1 MAPTTVPA
9 SGKAGGQK
17 VSLACDF
24 CRARKRKCDGVRPV
38 CGHCRLTKNTC
49 TFNVH
54 ADKRKPPSKTYVSAL
69 EARVRTLEALLQ
81 ASSLEIPPS
90 DVEIQRTAENE
101 PELVR
106 PNVSDPRP
114 VKALDPRAEIERL
127 PEESGATAAALADI
141 GKLRL
146 EVEKT
151 EGDTNNG
158 EATNF
163 TYFGAT
169 SSRFL
174 SSIGDIQAGDP
185 TDALPRD
192 QGYVKCFEDSDDEM
206 TFKTY
211 WEWQRIHFPI
221 VDPDTF
227 YADYNA
233 GKRNSEFVS
242 PMLLDIIYAVG
253 ENFGPTRSIE
263 RSLVYLKRAEAAIMT
278 EIGTPRISTIQAIVM
293 MSMFQMG
300 NGKIPVA
307 WILNGM
313 SVALS
318 TRLGLHIDSSG
329 LVIQRIMSQITHQA
343 RKDAFWAVFVIDR
356 LHSTIMGVHPLHSR
370 RSISTHRPS
379 EPNRNPFIP
388 PNIELAGVAPTP
400 PTAPKTQELPAVCW
414 NTLRDLVDIVDY
426 MLGDIYSFDAP
437 KRTVSED
444 YDLVTRNMLTIQAY
458 IDDMPSPLRVT
469 AALRGNEPCLAFLHV
484 YVNLFILLLNR
495 PFVGPRP
502 PSNANEAEQQLERR
516 CRSLAFAH
524 CRKAALRIMELIR
537 HLPRASPCF
546 TTPYFIFSASTVLLL
561 SPNDTQALRGVQ
573 VGLKC
578 LEDLEADR
586 YWVDAVVDARAR
598 ILALAQRWGAN
609 QLFENLGAP
618 SSVVTPSVSTP
629 DPTTRDPTPPG
640 PAPEHDPYIAEP
652 APMVITDTSRHYN
665 PPASW
670 GDATLS
676 SADPTLFAQ
685 RLAEMDM
692 MYLESL
698 PEAADMIPWAGAVEP
713 SWGTMG
719 THHSPEYTM
728 PGWEFTMSTG
738 ASAGQGF
745 MPYQHPPPS
754 KSYVLALEARIKTL
768 ESRGQVLEQLL
779 REASIN
785 VPSPESDGIDLS
797 TFLEASQ
804 RSSAEP
810 DEPDEGLP
818 EDSGAS
824 VAALLD
830 IGKLRLEV
838 ASTQSEATSNG
849 TPATFTY
856 FGPQSSRF
864 LSGTDSPST
873 DSAKTRDYGTP
884 HTSTWFPFCSPE
896 EERALLSTF
905 WAWQRIHFPIVLPDP
920 FLTAYNA
927 QHYNCEL
934 VTPMLLD
941 MIFAI
946 GSYFG
951 PGKEGG
957 DGAQGERFFM
967 RAESR
972 VIEEINNPRV
982 ATVQALL
989 IMAIFQMGHAKTPVA
1004 WTLNGM
1010 AVALSTRLGLHI
1022 DTSSL
1027 VASGT
1032 MPKDVHASRDTT
1044 FWAVFTLD
1052 RIFSTNMGLHPLHSR
1067 RSISTPKPR
1076 QRIAESKSSAFE
1088 NAEIPD
1094 AVWVMLCE
1102 FMDMVESMFAE
1113 VYAFDAP
1120 KRTAVQD
1127 CDLITKNMLTI
1138 QAFVDDFPRP
1148 LRSASAMRGTEPC
1161 LVFLHVRICLY
1172 IILVCRPFVGPR
1184 RYSPPAGS
1192 TLPLSAA
1199 DVAAERRC
1207 RTLAFGHCRTAALR
1221 TMDLLRHLP
1230 PRSPCFTTPFFIF
1243 TASTVL
1249 LLSPRDSQAMRAVRT
1264 GLTCLEGME
1273 RDGMWVESVVDAKQR
1288 IWGLARRWE
1297 VGGLS
1302 DGGWH
1307 HITPRPQSQATSQP
1321 ARSQSGATSHSNAA
1335 SHSHSNTALS
1345 PLSAT
1350 SPTQDKDRKP
1360 HARADSEPHG
1370 SPQSPFDYTTTL
1382 ITNSNSPSNFD
1393 QYYLDS
1399 MPEQNV
1405 AIPWAAGPV
1414 EPALWL
1420 MGTNNGGSSFQS
1432 SWDYLLSNP
1441 SVAQSDT
1448 HRVLSPQEAEALMA
1462 DLRRGALGPIDVL
1475 YTIKSGLN
1483 KTCAATSGD
1492 CDKQRSRVHRAVFF
1506 CNLIHSVEL
1515 ISAVIGHLLHA
1526 LESRR
1531 HKLSVSDADLDQLL
1545 SEVKD
1550 ARDVKGPEQFTDS
1563 LEKVLQDLKSLP
1575 EAHAFLKPV
1584 TRADAPDYHLGE
1596 YYGSTMSKKVRTK
1609 QYRNKAEFIADL
1621 NLIWDNCLTY
1631 NAHPTHPL
1639 RRCANTLRKRTSIL
1653 SEIIQ
1658 DPADRSAPLTLR
1670 KIPSLRRRSLVDDSD
1685 DDYHSSSGGRPMN
1698 KLRLNGNLNGVDKAV
1713 NGNGVNGRVSSTP
1726 ESDVPMRPTLPRSG
1740 KSRRPLPE
1748 ESFSDRT
1755 AISRTPESMSQF
1767 ISLDKELARL
1777 ELQTAGAG
1785 PSRIKE
1791 DFMHEELNRRLR
1803 NQLRQIR
1810 ANDEDIQRLD
1820 EWRDVDE
1827 SKAGGGGKRK
1837 RLVIASSDEEEED
1850 ATARRTKFSTTG
1862 LPPDQEEYETHH
1874 DLWWEAMRSSGMIG
1888 NGILQMAQHGF
1899 PDVKP
1904 GIMRRRKK
1912 RPKDTGLKGII
1923 HKNIGTLHN
1932 IRRVHTKILVLN
1944 ALAEENQDNNDD
1956 IPIPPDSPTTEVP
1969 IVSIPGLTLAED
1981 SGAACLNR
1989 VSTTVLQHAGFEGSS
2004 QAALDVLQ
2012 HVVSDYLENV
2022 GRSFRFMVD
2031 TFGKTMSNEQIV
2043 LHALAEHGISEVQEL
2058 ERYIKDDVERY
2069 GTRLQD
2075 LERKLTH
2082 AYDEQ
2087 TQAGAMEDDELFDEE
2102 NENLVMGGFA
2112 GELGEDFF
2120 GLRELGLDQE
2130 FGLTSLSI
2138 PRKLLRTRRNNAAN
2152 ANATKEPQ
2160 LPYPPPPPFHP
2171 IHTASLES
2179 HIGLLHPFYA
2189 SKAPAPQ
2196 VPHGTQGAHEPST
2209 GVVLPDDPVNNLKV
2223 KMGPLGQIISVT
2235 PNAGKKKGGGGGGG
2249 NGGGA
2254 GGDGAKH
2261 EGAGTGGAPSKS
2273 QKKKE
2278 KDKKPPVHA
2287 SNDPPLTMPKF
2298 GIGAAKSPVVPP
2310 SSMPPP
2316 EVSTMMP
2323 DFSQFVSGVHAGV

>member
-1 MAPTTVPA
+1 MPA
-9 SGKAGGQK
+9 TSRSAGLK
-17 VSLACDF
+17 VSLACDS
-24 CRARKRKCDGVRPV
+24 CRSRKRKCDGVRPV
-38 CGHCRLTKNTC
+38 CGQCRANNHTC
-49 TFNVH
+49 AFNVH
-54 ADKRKPPSKTYVSAL
+54 VDKRK
-69 EARVRTLEALLQ
+69 
-81 ASSLEIPPS
+81 
-90 DVEIQRTAENE
+90 
-101 PELVR
+101 
-106 PNVSDPRP
+106 
-114 VKALDPRAEIERL
+114 
-127 PEESGATAAALADI
+127 
-141 GKLRL
+141 
-146 EVEKT
+146 
-151 EGDTNNG
+151 
-158 EATNF
+158 
-163 TYFGAT
+163 
-169 SSRFL
+169 
-174 SSIGDIQAGDP
+174 
-185 TDALPRD
+185 
-192 QGYVKCFEDSDDEM
+192 
-206 TFKTY
+206 
-211 WEWQRIHFPI
+211 
-221 VDPDTF
+221 
-227 YADYNA
+227 
-233 GKRNSEFVS
+233 
-242 PMLLDIIYAVG
+242 
-253 ENFGPTRSIE
+253 
-263 RSLVYLKRAEAAIMT
+263 
-278 EIGTPRISTIQAIVM
+278 
-293 MSMFQMG
+293 
-300 NGKIPVA
+300 
-307 WILNGM
+307 
-313 SVALS
+313 
-318 TRLGLHIDSSG
+318 
-329 LVIQRIMSQITHQA
+329 
-343 RKDAFWAVFVIDR
+343 
-356 LHSTIMGVHPLHSR
+356 
-370 RSISTHRPS
+370 
-379 EPNRNPFIP
+379 
-388 PNIELAGVAPTP
+388 
-400 PTAPKTQELPAVCW
+400 
-414 NTLRDLVDIVDY
+414 
-426 MLGDIYSFDAP
+426 
-437 KRTVSED
+437 
-444 YDLVTRNMLTIQAY
+444 
-458 IDDMPSPLRVT
+458 
-469 AALRGNEPCLAFLHV
+469 
-484 YVNLFILLLNR
+484 
-495 PFVGPRP
+495 
-502 PSNANEAEQQLERR
+502 
-516 CRSLAFAH
+516 
-524 CRKAALRIMELIR
+524 
-537 HLPRASPCF
+537 
-546 TTPYFIFSASTVLLL
+546 
-561 SPNDTQALRGVQ
+561 
-573 VGLKC
+573 
-578 LEDLEADR
+578 
-586 YWVDAVVDARAR
+586 
-598 ILALAQRWGAN
+598 
-609 QLFENLGAP
+609 
-618 SSVVTPSVSTP
+618 
-629 DPTTRDPTPPG
+629 
-640 PAPEHDPYIAEP
+640 
-652 APMVITDTSRHYN
+652 
-665 PPASW
+665 
-670 GDATLS
+670 
-676 SADPTLFAQ
+676 
-685 RLAEMDM
+685 
-692 MYLESL
+692 
-698 PEAADMIPWAGAVEP
+698 
-713 SWGTMG
+713 
-719 THHSPEYTM
+719 
-728 PGWEFTMSTG
+728 
-738 ASAGQGF
+738 
-745 MPYQHPPPS
+745 PPS

-779 REASIN
+779 RDASIN
-785 VPSPESDGIDLS
+785 VPSPEADAIDLS

-838 ASTQSEATSNG
+838 APTNSEATSSG

-864 LSGTDSPST
+864 LSSADSPNG
-873 DSAKTRDYGTP
+873 DSGKPRDSSYGTTP
-884 HTSTWFPFCSPE
+884 TSTWFPFCSPE

-905 WAWQRIHFPIVLPDP
+905 WAWQRIHLPIVLPDP

-927 QHYNCEL
+927 RQYNCEV

-951 PGKEGG
+951 PGTEGG

-1027 VASGT
+1027 ATSGA
-1032 MPKDVHASRDTT
+1032 MPKDVHASRDAT
-1044 FWAVFTLD
+1044 FWAVYTLD

-1076 QRIAESKSSAFE
+1076 QQIAELKSSPVE
-1088 NAEIPD
+1088 SAEIPD
-1094 AVWVMLCE
+1094 AVWIMLCE
-1102 FMDMVESMFAE
+1102 FMDLVESMFAE
-1113 VYAFDAP
+1113 IYAFDAP

-1192 TLPLSAA
+1192 TMPRSAA

-1243 TASTVL
+1243 TACTVL

-1302 DGGWH
+1302 ESGGWH
-1307 HITPRPQSQATSQP
+1307 HVTPRSHSHSHSQSQSGAHSQSSASHP
-1321 ARSQSGATSHSNAA
+1321 HSGATSHSQ
-1335 SHSHSNTALS
+1335 SSV
-1345 PLSAT
+1345 T
-1350 SPTQDKDRKP
+1350 SPTQEKDQKP
-1360 HARADSEPHG
+1360 HTRADSEPHG
-1370 SPQSPFDYTTTL
+1370 SPQSPFDYTASL
-1382 ITNSNSPSNFD
+1382 MTNANSPSNFD

-1420 MGTNNGGSSFQS
+1420 MGTNSGSSFQS

-1448 HRVLSPQEAEALMA
+1448 HRVLSPEEAEALMA
-1462 DLRRGALGPIDVL
+1462 ELRRGVGA
-1475 YTIKSGLN
+1475 
-1483 KTCAATSGD
+1483 
-1492 CDKQRSRVHRAVFF
+1492 
-1506 CNLIHSVEL
+1506 
-1515 ISAVIGHLLHA
+1515 GHLLYA

-1563 LEKVLQDLKSLP
+1563 LEKVLVDLKSLP

-1584 TRADAPDYHLGE
+1584 TRSDAPDYHLVIKHPMDLA
-1596 YYGSTMSKKVRTK
+1596 TMSKKVRTK
-1609 QYRNKAEFIADL
+1609 QYRNKAEFISDL
-1621 NLIWDNCLTY
+1621 NLIWDNCLNY

-1639 RRCANTLRKRTSIL
+1639 RRCANTLRKRTAIL

-1670 KIPSLRRRSLVDDSD
+1670 KMPQLRRRSVVDDSD
-1685 DDYHSSSGGRPMN
+1685 DEYHSSSGGKPIN
-1698 KLRLNGNLNGVDKAV
+1698 KPRMLNGNMNGVDKAV
-1713 NGNGVNGRVSSTP
+1713 NGNGANGRVSSTP
-1726 ESDVPMRPTLPRSG
+1726 ESDAPVRPTIPRSG
-1740 KSRRPLPE
+1740 KSRRPPPE
-1748 ESFSDRT
+1748 ESFPDRN
-1755 AISRTPESMSQF
+1755 AITRTQESMSQF
-1767 ISLDKELARL
+1767 ASLDKDLARL

-1791 DFMHEELNRRLR
+1791 DFMHEELDRRLR
-1803 NQLRQIR
+1803 NQLKQIR
-1810 ANDEDIQRLD
+1810 ANDEDVQRLD

-1827 SKAGGGGKRK
+1827 SKVGGGGKRK
-1837 RLVIASSDEEEED
+1837 RVVITSSDEEEDE
-1850 ATARRTKFSTTG
+1850 TPRRTKFSTTG
-1862 LPPDQEEYETHH
+1862 LPQDQEEHETHH
-1874 DLWWEAMRSSGMIG
+1874 DLWCEAMRSSGMTG
-1888 NGILQMAQHGF
+1888 NGVLQMAQHGF

-1912 RPKDTGLKGII
+1912 KPKDTGLKGTI
-1923 HKNIGTLHN
+1923 HKNIATLNN

-1944 ALAEENQDNNDD
+1944 ALAEENQGNNDD
-1956 IPIPPDSPTTEVP
+1956 IQLPPDSPVTEPP
-1969 IVSIPGLTLAED
+1969 ICSIPGLTLADD

-2004 QAALDVLQ
+2004 EAALNVLQ

-2022 GRSFRFMVD
+2022 GRTFRFMID
-2031 TFGKTMSNEQIV
+2031 TFGKNMSNEQII
-2043 LHALAEHGISEVQEL
+2043 LHALAEHGISEVQEM
-2058 ERYIKDDVERY
+2058 ERYVKDDVERY

-2075 LERKLTH
+2075 LERKLTN

-2138 PRKLLRTRRNNAAN
+2138 PRKLLRGRRDNASN
-2152 ANATKEPQ
+2152 ANAAKEAQ

-2171 IHTASLES
+2171 IHTTNLES

-2189 SKAPAPQ
+2189 SKTPAP
-2196 VPHGTQGAHEPST
+2196 PPASGTAGAIEPTT
-2209 GVVLPDDPVNNLKV
+2209 GVALPDDPINSLKV

-2235 PNAGKKKGGGGGGG
+2235 PNTGKKKGGGGGGG
-2249 NGGGA
+2249 AGGGE
-2254 GGDGAKH
+2254 GGVKP
-2261 EGAGTGGAPSKS
+2261 EGTGTASAPSKS
-2273 QKKKE
+2273 QKKK
-2278 KDKKPPVHA
+2278 KPPPPP

-2298 GIGAAKSPVVPP
+2298 GIGTAKSPVVPP
-2310 SSMPPP
+2310 APVPSTP

-2323 DFSQFVSGVHAGV
+2323 DFSQFVSGVHAGI